1 MNKPLDDFDDDLPDM
16 TDEIM
21 NEFKAIKPADLH
33 LGPVE
38 VKPLGKNLWIN
49 QYGPKPPGPEIY
61 ALDALIAILSC
72 ATVWFVIN
80 AWIYVFS

>member
-1 MNKPLDDFDDDLPDM
+1 MNKPIDDLDDMPEM

-33 LGPVE
+33 LGAAE
-38 VKPLGKNLWIN
+38 VKPFSKNSWVD
-49 QYGPKPPGPEIY
+49 QYGPKPPGPGII
-61 ALDALIAILSC
+61 ALDILIVFLSC
-72 ATVWFVIN
+72 ATVWFIIN